1 MKVALVY
8 NDKVETLAVVKALE
22 KLLNARKIEIDPEN
36 PDVVITIG
44 GDGTLISGFHKYQN
58 LVDKIRFIG
67 VHTGHLGFYTDW
79 RNFEINK
86 MVDNLTK
93 KQPSSASY
101 PLLELIITTG
111 AGEKKKLLAL
121 NEATIKRVSKTLKAD
136 VYIRDQF
143 LKVLRRWLMC
153 FYPYRFYC
161 L

>member
-8 NDKVETLAVVKALE
+8 NNKVETLAVAKALE
-22 KLLNARKIEIDPEN
+22 KLLAAKKIEIDPEN
-36 PDVVITIG
+36 PDVVITIE
-44 GDGTLISGFHKYQN
+44 DGTLISGFHKYQE

-67 VHTGHLGFYTDW
+67 IHTGHLGFYTDW

-111 AGEKKKLLAL
+111 SGEKEKA
-121 NEATIKRVSKTLKAD
+121 ACLK
-136 VYIRDQF
+136 
-143 LKVLRRWLMC
+143 
-153 FYPYRFYC
+153 
-161 L
+161 